1 MNAKDSEL
9 HAQIQKLNQQLQQ
22 RDSLLERAKQEN
34 DKLNQELQKARSS
47 LHHALARSE
56 ESSDG
61 GSNEEVRVL
70 MKRIHEQGKRVSELE
85 GELHGSDQ
93 EQSRMK
99 EEIEKL
105 KQLNDELKGKRVML
119 RQTKSP
125 NTTVVEDSPVSSKER
140 DRGDSMAQIIT
151 QAKSIEQLLQQK
163 YAIEQDRLRLQGELD
178 RFSQNAV
185 LREVYDTVVKE
196 KEETEKEL
204 EDFRDKVIVMSKER
218 QDLNQAV
225 EELDQICAELEKDKA
240 KLQSEHEQASQII
253 QEMEQILKTRES
265 ELIRLSEEKESITEH
280 FAQVNAEL
288 TQTVESL
295 QNQLLEKEAEREQKE
310 SESEKWQQQLAGLEQ
325 LYAEKSAELDQ
336 LRITLEQQRTAS
348 EERAKLLDQLR
359 ADSTSASE
367 AQAEKIKNLEAI
379 RAEHMAEIESLRGQ
393 LNTQLK
399 SQITE
404 TDAAS
409 RLVECESKLKLLMDE
424 ERKLRNEEK
433 ALRQSLQ
440 ETKEQLE
447 VERRVHAEL
456 KWTVEQKDME
466 LQTARQLERS
476 DSVRRI
482 EVQETVSK
490 MRQEKDE
497 SRRMIDHLT
506 NKLTADTLH
515 ASSAST
521 EEAVQRLTTVI
532 EHKTLEITELKNCL
546 SELGISKTSGS
557 SLSDSVSQFKTKL
570 VRQDSSLSVQLQ
582 EKESV
587 VAELSSK
594 VRSLESQLQQANQ
607 QRVDMAS
614 FASELN
620 LLAMERKTFQAIAAL
635 VHGHVKSSMTRRKN
649 VSLYQHII
657 TAITPSV
664 HLHLIPDPLPTN
676 DEPAHGLDSEL
687 MRSALPL
694 ELLLSEHSSLLMCV
708 EQLVTVLTDS
718 SDPSRTDLLGMSP
731 ASRSSSSGL
740 RVFADLAPFD
750 INCQQH
756 IPDTPLVQHLKRSLS
771 VKSVDALRKENNDL
785 IRQLNMRE
793 EEIMTLRSL
802 AAKGTES
809 PEQIGGSPKSA
820 RLTADSSRFDAA
832 SPLSVSTNTSSPSV
846 PPMQSLQSRPVSTLN
861 MSGVPP
867 TPSPVNLQAPM
878 QTGSGLWETLFTGS
892 DAMRAGSLGASL
904 NIASGQDRA
913 TEFSSISSKLEE
925 QQALLIRLEN
935 RIVELSQ
942 NKDSTQDFA
951 SLQLEIKSCRELI
964 QKLSSE
970 NNRVSAELKS
980 RQEAD
985 QSLLNQH
992 RSEMEQREALIFA
1005 LKTEIEMLK
1014 RPHVSETGDRD
1025 LKQMMSALFKLGQR
1039 LEDLMIKELDN
1050 KPAIPGH
1057 LNALQEEIHT
1067 FKTLFETV
1075 TLGKMQEQK
1084 VEEPIRGST
1093 QAEEEAMRLELTQ
1106 CKDFYRAL
1114 YSQYDTLN
1122 QNYAQAFHS
1131 LEASQAEIESL
1142 KTQLN
1147 SAQETAAAL
1156 QDQLALVQSEKALL
1170 AEQKQDLS
1178 EYVSKLAALQAQ
1190 TTLSMHSHSYHED
1203 HGSVQYEQDDM
1214 LPSRSPQR
1222 RDRFSVHVSRNTS
1235 PRSLVLSPKRKS
1247 KSVVAGSPM
1256 HSVSM
1261 TYSPS
1266 YHDVIHD
1273 LSSDAIHEMIQ
1284 NYEYERKSLLH
1295 QLESIHIRLEDERR
1309 QWNRERDILLRNSEL
1324 GTSSEQIRSFE
1335 DQTYRL
1341 TTELKRLQDDKE
1353 RLEDLARAGVQE
1365 LDHLRA
1371 ALSSA
1376 NEQLGK
1382 SHQDNSLL
1390 LQHSEQLEKERAA
1403 ALAELHSLETDRSR
1417 MESRMREILVDVG
1430 VHLQHKAE
1438 WDKEKIDYHKFVDA
1452 MHSALQQLQKAL
1464 ETHQRQELLLSQ
1476 ENAELIRLT
1485 NLKTQEVEELNRDL
1499 QQSVKDKLSSM
1510 DRERQVMD
1518 ERDQLRA
1525 ELSQVMDSASESQ
1538 KRHRLEGHSLQQRA
1552 EAKQADLSSE
1562 VESLQVSLSQV
1573 DKALAS
1579 TKQDFAAEKQKRIQ
1593 AESMV
1598 SELTQRVTELK
1609 NELLRVERERD
1620 LAQSDLNSLRQRLL
1634 HDGGRTETEISQL
1647 RQQLFD
1653 KELLVSKL
1661 QTQYADLQ
1669 RESNQ
1674 VKETVSTMIQEF
1686 DTQTKLK
1693 LEKKDLAMAA
1703 LRADY
1708 DAVLRKQT
1716 ESTAELDHALL
1727 HKRKADQLATEN
1739 SHLVSQLNQV
1749 RADLDQERA
1758 SKERDIQ
1765 NLSSKLNRI
1774 ESELVVRL
1782 EELSAIKADRDRLRH
1797 TESDID
1803 SARRASQQKLD
1814 TLTRTHR
1821 ELEMQLANRTSELDQ
1836 LRVENQQVLD
1846 RLQHME
1852 TKQSQLESA
1861 KSNQDELVASLQ
1873 NRLST
1878 QEEELTKLR
1887 VKLDAYRRRYTLQ
1900 HQPEYQ
1906 QAKRQQQ
1913 EQQQYQTEEL
1923 TYMPQGPE
1931 HSVPAFDVDS
1941 NHAVSGYQ
1949 AHASSLF
1956 FAGQQQPIP
1965 EVYSRLDVESLR
1977 ATALDD
1983 IQMQRNEGR
1992 LPDPNLVRYANQL
2005 EDALN
2010 QMYSSHQL

>member
-1 MNAKDSEL
+1 
-9 HAQIQKLNQQLQQ
+9 
-22 RDSLLERAKQEN
+22 
-34 DKLNQELQKARSS
+34 
-47 LHHALARSE
+47 
-56 ESSDG
+56 
-61 GSNEEVRVL
+61 
-70 MKRIHEQGKRVSELE
+70 
-85 GELHGSDQ
+85 
-93 EQSRMK
+93 
-99 EEIEKL
+99 
-105 KQLNDELKGKRVML
+105 
-119 RQTKSP
+119 
-125 NTTVVEDSPVSSKER
+125 
-140 DRGDSMAQIIT
+140 
-151 QAKSIEQLLQQK
+151 
-163 YAIEQDRLRLQGELD
+163 
-178 RFSQNAV
+178 
-185 LREVYDTVVKE
+185 
-196 KEETEKEL
+196 
-204 EDFRDKVIVMSKER
+204 
-218 QDLNQAV
+218 
-225 EELDQICAELEKDKA
+225 
-240 KLQSEHEQASQII
+240 
-253 QEMEQILKTRES
+253 
-265 ELIRLSEEKESITEH
+265 
-280 FAQVNAEL
+280 
-288 TQTVESL
+288 
-295 QNQLLEKEAEREQKE
+295 
-310 SESEKWQQQLAGLEQ
+310 
-325 LYAEKSAELDQ
+325 
-336 LRITLEQQRTAS
+336 
-348 EERAKLLDQLR
+348 
-359 ADSTSASE
+359 
-367 AQAEKIKNLEAI
+367 
-379 RAEHMAEIESLRGQ
+379 
-393 LNTQLK
+393 
-399 SQITE
+399 
-404 TDAAS
+404 
-409 RLVECESKLKLLMDE
+409 
-424 ERKLRNEEK
+424 
-433 ALRQSLQ
+433 
-440 ETKEQLE
+440 
-447 VERRVHAEL
+447 
-456 KWTVEQKDME
+456 
-466 LQTARQLERS
+466 
-476 DSVRRI
+476 
-482 EVQETVSK
+482 
-490 MRQEKDE
+490 
-497 SRRMIDHLT
+497 
-506 NKLTADTLH
+506 
-515 ASSAST
+515 
-521 EEAVQRLTTVI
+521 
-532 EHKTLEITELKNCL
+532 
-546 SELGISKTSGS
+546 
-557 SLSDSVSQFKTKL
+557 
-570 VRQDSSLSVQLQ
+570 
-582 EKESV
+582 
-587 VAELSSK
+587 
-594 VRSLESQLQQANQ
+594 
-607 QRVDMAS
+607 
-614 FASELN
+614 
-620 LLAMERKTFQAIAAL
+620 
-635 VHGHVKSSMTRRKN
+635 
-649 VSLYQHII
+649 
-657 TAITPSV
+657 
-664 HLHLIPDPLPTN
+664 
-676 DEPAHGLDSEL
+676 
-687 MRSALPL
+687 
-694 ELLLSEHSSLLMCV
+694 
-708 EQLVTVLTDS
+708 
-718 SDPSRTDLLGMSP
+718 
-731 ASRSSSSGL
+731 
-740 RVFADLAPFD
+740 
-750 INCQQH
+750 
-756 IPDTPLVQHLKRSLS
+756 
-771 VKSVDALRKENNDL
+771 
-785 IRQLNMRE
+785 
-793 EEIMTLRSL
+793 
-802 AAKGTES
+802 
-809 PEQIGGSPKSA
+809 
-820 RLTADSSRFDAA
+820 
-832 SPLSVSTNTSSPSV
+832 
-846 PPMQSLQSRPVSTLN
+846 MQSLQSRPVSTLN

-892 DAMRAGSLGASL
+892 DAMRTGSLGASL
-904 NIASGQDRA
+904 NIASGHDRA
-913 TEFSSISSKLEE
+913 TEFHSISSKLEE

-935 RIVELSQ
+935 RIVELSH

-1005 LKTEIEMLK
+1005 LKTEIEMSK
-1014 RPHVSETGDRD
+1014 RSHMSETGDRD
-1025 LKQMMSALFKLGQR
+1025 LKQMMSSLFMLGKR
-1039 LEDLMIKELDN
+1039 LEELMVKELDN

-1057 LNALQEEIHT
+1057 LNALQAEIHT

-1075 TLGKMQEQK
+1075 ALGRMQQK
-1084 VEEPIRGST
+1084 EEEPNRQST

-1131 LEASQAEIESL
+1131 LEACQAEIESL
-1142 KTQLN
+1142 KSQLN
-1147 SAQETAAAL
+1147 SAQDTAAAL

-1178 EYVSKLAALQAQ
+1178 EYVTKLATLQAQ
-1190 TTLSMHSHSYHED
+1190 TNMSIQSHTYHED
-1203 HGSVQYEQDDM
+1203 HGSVHYEQDDI

-1247 KSVVAGSPM
+1247 KSMAAGSPVQ
-1256 HSVSM
+1256 SVSM

-1266 YHDVIHD
+1266 YQDVMHD

-1365 LDHLRA
+1365 LDHLRT

-1403 ALAELHSLETDRSR
+1403 AVAELHSLETDRSR

-1438 WDKEKIDYHKFVDA
+1438 WDQEKIDYHKFVDA

-1499 QQSVKDKLSSM
+1499 QQSMKDKLSSM
-1510 DRERQVMD
+1510 DREKQVMD
-1518 ERDQLRA
+1518 ERDQLRV
-1525 ELSQVMDSASESQ
+1525 ELSQVIESASESQ
-1538 KRHRLEGHSLQQRA
+1538 KRQRLEGHSMQQKA
-1552 EAKQADLSSE
+1552 DAKHADLNSE
-1562 VESLQVSLSQV
+1562 VGSLRVSLSQV
-1573 DKALAS
+1573 EKALAS
-1579 TKQDFAAEKQKRIQ
+1579 TKQDFAVEKQKRIQ
-1593 AESMV
+1593 SESMV

-1620 LAQSDLNSLRQRLL
+1620 LAQSDLNNLRQRLL
-1634 HDGGRTETEISQL
+1634 QDGGRTETEISQL

-1708 DAVLRKQT
+1708 DAVIRKQT
-1716 ESTAELDHALL
+1716 ELTAELDQTLV

-1749 RADLDQERA
+1749 RAELDQERA

-1814 TLTRTHR
+1814 TLSRTHR
-1821 ELEMQLANRTSELDQ
+1821 ELEMQLADRTSELDQ
-1836 LRVENQQVLD
+1836 LRLDHQQVLD

-1852 TKQSQLESA
+1852 TKQSQLEAA
-1861 KSNQDELVASLQ
+1861 KSNQDELVTSLQ

-1878 QEEELTKLR
+1878 QDEELTKLR

-1906 QAKRQQQ
+1906 QAKRHQQ
-1913 EQQQYQTEEL
+1913 EQQQQYQTEEL
-1923 TYMPQGPE
+1923 TYMPQAQHLLAGPE
-1931 HSVPAFDVDS
+1931 HSVPTFDVDS

-1949 AHASSLF
+1949 ASASSLF
-1956 FAGQQQPIP
+1956 FAGQQQPNP
-1965 EVYSRLDVESLR
+1965 EVYSRIDIESLR

-1983 IQMQRNEGR
+1983 IQMQRSEGR